1 MEDILI
7 IRRYEMSAFFVKL
20 GMGILGEL
28 AIRVMKPEM
37 IVDLL
42 VAIAKKAA
50 AKTETGI
57 DDMIVKALEK

>member
-1 MEDILI
+1 MT
-7 IRRYEMSAFFVKL
+7 AFFVKL

-50 AKTETGI
+50 AKTDTEI
-57 DDMIVKALEK
+57 DDMIVKALEKK

>member
-1 MEDILI
+1 
-7 IRRYEMSAFFVKL
+7 MSAFLVKL

-50 AKTETGI
+50 AKTDNDI
-57 DDMIVKALEK
+57 DDMIVKALEKPKD